1 MALVPRPLAH
11 AAAGA
16 GDFSVRRA
24 VAAGFLALLVSV
36 PDASALDVTVAPYV
50 EAQRAGAVGAV
61 AGRASEERRRPQEP
75 DRPLTDLSILLVPR
89 SAALLEA
96 LDGIRARSRA
106 SAAAFT
112 EAAPAILRAK
122 NAFEQQ
128 LWEAGA
134 ADLARATAGDAD
146 GRFQLVDVPAGAWVL
161 VATRA
166 VRHQVPRQKVG
177 RREHGTFVLGPRVTS
192 FQAVTVWVRELNV
205 ARAETVGVELT
216 DRNAWFNGVVEEK
229 VADTGR

>member
-1 MALVPRPLAH
+1 MALVPRPVAH
-11 AAAGA
+11 PTAGA
-16 GDFSVRRA
+16 EDAGVRRA

-36 PDASALDVTVAPYV
+36 SAAAALDVTVAPYV

-61 AGRASEERRRPQEP
+61 TGRASEERRRPQEP
-75 DRPLTDLSILLVPR
+75 DRPLTGTSILLVPR
-89 SAALLEA
+89 SAELLET
-96 LDGIRARSRA
+96 LGGIRARSRA

-134 ADLARATAGDAD
+134 ADLARATVGDAD
-146 GRFQLVDVPAGAWVL
+146 GRFQLADVPAGAWVL

-177 RREHGTFVLGPRVTS
+177 RREHGAFVLGARVTS
-192 FQAVTVWVRELNV
+192 FQAVTVWLRELNV
-205 ARAETVGVELT
+205 TRAETVAVELT

-229 VADTGR
+229 VLDTGP